1 MDVKKH
7 EKGLDFNQ
15 VILYIVGEMK
25 NTTNIQGEN
34 KMKTIETKFR
44 HMDDTNFIT
53 NKWDVCELQGTPKQ
67 INWADDLRFEMLTKF
82 AIFADEHKNNP
93 QIIIL
98 KNKMT
103 KIASTV
109 TDAKFYIEHH
119 DNYASAIKAMRN

>member
-67 INWADDLRFEMLTKF
+67 PRKY
-82 AIFADEHKNNP
+82 P
-93 QIIIL
+93 PS
-98 KNKMT
+98 KMGDPV
-103 KIASTV
+103 IRI
-109 TDAKFYIEHH
+109 TDADYFHETV
-119 DNYASAIKAMRN
+119 